1 MIRLRAAVLVW
12 PLCLAVLCSLA
23 PANDPL
29 LVFVSYDSGET
40 GTHRQHLHTA
50 SPATPRQTTELLAL
64 PAPTATTRGTTRF
77 DIGRNHIHQNRWL
90 ITGNGDIIDLI
101 QKKTV
106 VQTHDR
112 FIHATADSLIFHTN
126 DITRG
131 KYYSVFHTRTGEYAQ
146 VTKPGWKALPGR
158 DAEPD
163 CSATPF
169 RIYEYHP
176 SSPKTELIADAG
188 CGEDLS
194 LQPGA
199 KPSCPIWW
207 LNQNEFIFPRFSEAG
222 KTLEI
227 MRFNAGTLQK
237 TVLGTMKEVPAS
249 KLPFRFLQGENN
261 QLLLYCGKGWFE
273 INTTENTLAAQPR
286 LNLGNDFS
294 VSLETDPMK
303 GNPIYYRSQT
313 IGTYFCDPEMI
324 YTAPGAIAFCA
335 DHVIGGQRFR
345 KGIAT
350 WTFSTGMWKWVGD
363 GDVAAVCG
371 WTN

>member
-1 MIRLRAAVLVW
+1 MKRLLAAGFCL
-12 PLCLAVLCSLA
+12 PLAVAMLCSSGSA
-23 PANDPL
+23 TEPA

-40 GTHRQHLHTA
+40 GAHFQHLNTA
-50 SPATPRQTTELLAL
+50 QPAAPRTITELLAL
-64 PAPTATTRGTTRF
+64 PVPTAANRGATRF
-77 DIGRNHIHQNRWL
+77 DIGRNFIYNNRWL
-90 ITGNGDIIDLI
+90 VTGNGDIIDLV

-112 FIHATADSLIFHTN
+112 FIRTGTDSLLFYTN

-131 KYYSVFHTRTGEYAQ
+131 KYYSVFHTQTGTYAQ
-146 VTKPGWKALPGR
+146 VTKPGWKARPGR
-158 DAEPD
+158 DAEAD
-163 CSATPF
+163 CTIQPF
-169 RIYEYHP
+169 RIFEYP
-176 SSPKTELIADAG
+176 TSAPKIERVPDAG

-194 LQPGA
+194 LQPNA
-199 KPSCPIWW
+199 KPACPILW
-207 LNQNEFIFPRFSEAG
+207 LSQSQFLFPKFTENG

-227 MRFNAGTLQK
+227 VRVDVATHTQTM
-237 TVLGTMKEVPAS
+237 LGKLTDVPPATS
-249 KLPFRFLQGENN
+249 PFRFLSGENN
-261 QLLLYCGKGWFE
+261 QLLFFCGKGWYE
-273 INTTENTLAAQPR
+273 IDLKNNSLLSQPR

-294 VSLETDPMK
+294 VGLQSYPLQ
-303 GNPIYYRSQT
+303 GNPIYYRTQT

-345 KGIAT
+345 KGIAA
-350 WTFSTGMWKWVGD
+350 WTASAGMWKWVGD